1 MGLQSL
7 TASHTFMEIIGS
19 SLQLEAM
26 AIQRESI
33 LDPLAGCDGEQR
45 TGYCEVAEDDQK
57 DTKSA
62 HSNLE

>member
-19 SLQLEAM
+19 SLQLEACNRWQV
-26 AIQRESI
+26 ATESRE
-33 LDPLAGCDGEQR
+33 LDIAKLR
-45 TGYCEVAEDDQK
+45 RMNKK

-62 HSNLE
+62 YSNLE